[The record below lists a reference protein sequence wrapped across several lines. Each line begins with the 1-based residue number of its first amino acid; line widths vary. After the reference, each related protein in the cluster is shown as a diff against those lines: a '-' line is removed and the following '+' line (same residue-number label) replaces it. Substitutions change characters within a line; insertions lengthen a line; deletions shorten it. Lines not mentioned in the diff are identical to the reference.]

1 MSFKTYTT
9 VFITVLALSAGAYSS
24 QKIFV
29 SQQPSVHAQES
40 APIIPQNERRVIP
53 ASPKNAPPAQPQAKV
68 APQPE
73 PNITLLTGST
83 TYRFFVPEHTTLL
96 DAMHALASSSTFT
109 FSGKNFPML
118 GTFVDTI
125 NGQKNSDGYYWI
137 LYLNGRTSDIGASQ
151 TTLNDGDIVEW
162 RYEKG
167 Y

>member
-1 MSFKTYTT
+1 
-9 VFITVLALSAGAYSS
+9 
-24 QKIFV
+24 
-29 SQQPSVHAQES
+29 
-40 APIIPQNERRVIP
+40 
-53 ASPKNAPPAQPQAKV
+53 
-68 APQPE
+68 
-73 PNITLLTGST
+73 
-83 TYRFFVPEHTTLL
+83 
-96 DAMHALASSSTFT
+96 
-109 FSGKNFPML
+109 ML